1 MASDNLQNLEDRV
14 KYAEMKNAPVPSFS
28 VPAISGGL
36 LFGGIGIALWRVP
49 AASAAAVA
57 GFFATATPLM
67 HDFWNIDDP
76 EEKQQQINDFSKNTA
91 LLGAALVF
99 VQLGRS
105 TEPDA

>member
-1 MASDNLQNLEDRV
+1 
-14 KYAEMKNAPVPSFS
+14 
-28 VPAISGGL
+28 
-36 LFGGIGIALWRVP
+36 
-49 AASAAAVA
+49 
-57 GFFATATPLM
+57 M